1 MYCSKPKKEAFVS
14 INKLIVL
21 GAAFILAS
29 LIGSTPAA
37 AANPACDPVAFP
49 LGDCDNDG
57 ILNPLDTCDNLDA
70 LLDCDGDGLLN
81 SVDTCDNLNT
91 TLDCDGDGVLVDA
104 CPYTVLGEDLVVGAC
119 TISGLDSTILQS
131 GPDAGCSLVELLG
144 DGLDN
149 CELIGKNHGKYV
161 SCVARLTNSYKKQK
175 LLTGAEK
182 GLIQSCAARSDI
194 GKKPHP

>member
-37 AANPACDPVAFP
+37 AVTPACDPAVIALDP
-49 LGDCDNDG
+49 LGDCDGDG
-57 ILNPLDTCDNLDA
+57 IPNNADQCDNLDE
-70 LLDCDGDGLLN
+70 
-81 SVDTCDNLNT
+81 ST
-91 TLDCDGDGVLVDA
+91 DCDGDGVFVDA
-104 CPYTVLGEDLVVGAC
+104 CPYTNTLLVEDLVVGAC
-119 TISGLDSTILQS
+119 TISGLDSTILLEGQ
-131 GPDAGCSLVELLG
+131 DAGCSLIEALG

-149 CELIGKNHGKYV
+149 CETIAKNHGKYV
-161 SCVARLTNSYKKQK
+161 SCVARLTNYYKKRK
-175 LLTGAEK
+175 YLTGAEK
-182 GLIQSCAARSDI
+182 GYIQSCAAQSDF